1 MAGGLSA
8 RKTSAVRGR
17 FEQSGGRFEPAP
29 PASYN
34 TNGVPAFPS
43 PLGDTTMTTTGPA
56 PHYRRVLLKL
66 SGESFTKPGTFGIDP
81 DHLQTIAREVMEA
94 ATVGTQ
100 VAVVVGGGNIIRGA
114 QLAQAG
120 HIAQATADQMGM
132 LGTVMNALALK
143 EALIAL
149 GIDTRVQ
156 SAVEI
161 KAVAE
166 PFIRGRAIRHLEKGR
181 VVILAAGTGNPFFT
195 TDTCAAL
202 RAAELKC
209 EVILKATKVDGVY
222 SADPKKDP
230 AAKRYERLSFGE
242 AISKNL
248 KVMDTAAFAL
258 CQEQRIPVLVF
269 NFDAPGNI
277 RRVVQGERIGTLV
290 HA

>member
-1 MAGGLSA
+1 MSPS
-8 RKTSAVRGR
+8 TSAPR
-17 FEQSGGRFEPAP
+17 
-29 PASYN
+29 
-34 TNGVPAFPS
+34 
-43 PLGDTTMTTTGPA
+43 
-56 PHYRRVLLKL
+56 YRRVLLKL
-66 SGESFTKPGTFGIDP
+66 SGESFARPGSFGIDP
-81 DHLQTIAREVMEA
+81 ECLNVIAREVKEA

-114 QLAQAG
+114 TLAAAG

-132 LGTVMNALALK
+132 LGTVINGIALK
-143 EALIAL
+143 EALIAQGL
-149 GIDTRVQ
+149 DTRVQ
-156 SAVEI
+156 SAVEM
-161 KAVAE
+161 KTVAE

-181 VVILAAGTGNPFFT
+181 VVVLAAGTGNPFFT

-222 SADPKKDP
+222 TADPKKDP
-230 AAKRYERLSFGE
+230 SAKRYETLSFAE

-258 CQEQRIPVLVF
+258 CQDQKIPVIVF
-269 NFDAPGNI
+269 NFDTPGNI
-277 RRVVQGERIGTLV
+277 RRVVQGESIGTLV

>member
-1 MAGGLSA
+1 MNTPG
-8 RKTSAVRGR
+8 TS
-17 FEQSGGRFEPAP
+17 PK
-29 PASYN
+29 
-34 TNGVPAFPS
+34 
-43 PLGDTTMTTTGPA
+43 
-56 PHYRRVLLKL
+56 YRRVLLKL

-81 DHLQTIAREVMEA
+81 DHLQMIAREVMEA
-94 ATVGTQ
+94 ATVGVQ

-120 HIAQATADQMGM
+120 HIAQSTADQMGM

-149 GIDTRVQ
+149 GLDTRVQ

-202 RAAELKC
+202 RAAELRC
-209 EVILKATKVDGVY
+209 DIILKATKVDGVY

-230 AAKRYERLSFGE
+230 TAKKYTTLSFAD
-242 AISKNL
+242 AIGKNL

-258 CQEQRIPVLVF
+258 CQEQKIVPIVEPEVLMDGTHTLERSFEVTSRTLHAVF
-269 NFDAPGNI
+269 TEHRTI
-277 RRVVQGERIGTLV
+277 LGTDPFTNPPETLG
-290 HA
+290 